1 MMPSL
6 SRAGRLKSAMQGNAI
21 RYQPKLNIYIQY
33 PSSKST
39 KSTNL
44 TYLYNFYPSPSPSYP
59 TYLPIYNNRCPI
71 GREENNKEKS

>member
-6 SRAGRLKSAMQGNAI
+6 SRAGRLKSAIQCNPI
-21 RYQPKLNIYIQY
+21 QYQPKLNIYIQY

-44 TYLYNFYPSPSPSYP
+44 TYLS
-59 TYLPIYNNRCPI
+59 I
-71 GREENNKEKS
+71 